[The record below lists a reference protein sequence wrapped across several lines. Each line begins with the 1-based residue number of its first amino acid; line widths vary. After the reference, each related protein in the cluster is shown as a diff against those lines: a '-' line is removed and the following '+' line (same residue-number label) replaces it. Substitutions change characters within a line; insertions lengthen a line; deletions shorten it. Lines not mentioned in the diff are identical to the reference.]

1 MKLLCFGLA
10 VSTLLA
16 SASVDALAE
25 VTFTCQEL
33 AIMQAGAGGAQKDR
47 KSLNELLQECEWAKR
62 LNAAT
67 ENPSADPHV
76 MQEYQGYKLDLHLK
90 EMQAELDEIRECQK
104 SGRC

>member
-1 MKLLCFGLA
+1 MKILYFGFA
-10 VSTLLA
+10 VPALLA
-16 SASVDALAE
+16 GAPVDAKAE
-25 VTFTCQEL
+25 LTLTCSRMAAL
-33 AIMQAGAGGAQKDR
+33 QAGANGQD
-47 KSLNELLQECEWAKR
+47 KSYSELRQECEWAKR